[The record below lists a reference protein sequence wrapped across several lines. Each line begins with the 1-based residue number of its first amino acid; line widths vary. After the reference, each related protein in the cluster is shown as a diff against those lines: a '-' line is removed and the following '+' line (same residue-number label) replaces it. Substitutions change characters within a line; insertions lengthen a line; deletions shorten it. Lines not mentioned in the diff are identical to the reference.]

1 MNTWSDFSQHA
12 RYHDP
17 AQVLRDAQQQSAQ
30 TVNKPRVVGNLG
42 RAYAREQSPQEPI
55 ANYADRRGVGP

>member
-17 AQVLRDAQQQSAQ
+17 AELVRTAQQQSAQ
-30 TVNKPRVVGNLG
+30 TVNKPRVEGSLG
-42 RAYAREQSPQEPI
+42 RAYAREQSPQPVIRFE
-55 ANYADRRGVGP
+55 DRRG